1 LAKERS
7 PNYPAFGLEGAV
19 QSTKALWDK
28 ERRTPVSV
36 EVAAKAMGYSSPSGK
51 LSGSALTRIASVRQY
66 GLIEKAG
73 TGKVRVAEAALNFW
87 LHKPTEPEFQ
97 KAAREAALRPPLFQ
111 MIHSQ
116 YPEGS
121 NDAINAYLVK
131 SGFSPEGSAR
141 VIKAYRETEAFANL
155 RGNSYNGE
163 DGGEENGDF
172 QHENPEEKPKLR
184 HKRPPPGGS
193 VEYSWPLGGGTK
205 VELVFTN
212 EPTQKQLDV
221 MLAQLNIMRE
231 VAPAES
237 APSIPEDGNE

>member
-1 LAKERS
+1 MAKERS

-19 QSTKALWDK
+19 QSTKALWEK

-36 EVAAKAMGYSSPSGK
+36 DVAAKAMGYSSPSGK

-73 TGKVRVAEAALNFW
+73 TGKVRVAETALNFW
-87 LHKPTEPEFQ
+87 LHKPTEPEYQ
-97 KAAREAALRPPLFQ
+97 KAAKDAALRPPLFQ
-111 MIHSQ
+111 MIYAQ

-141 VIKAYRETEAFANL
+141 VIKAYRETVAFANL
-155 RGNSYNGE
+155 GADGYNGPE
-163 DGGEENGDF
+163 EGEENDELE
-172 QHENPEEKPKLR
+172 HKDSDEKLKSK
-184 HKRPPPGGS
+184 HKPPPRGGS
-193 VEYSWPLGGGTK
+193 VDYSWPLGGGTK
-205 VELVFTN
+205 VELSFTN

-221 MLAQLNIMRE
+221 MLAQLNIMRQ
-231 VAPAES
+231 VAPTEP
-237 APSIPEDGNE
+237 APETPEDG